1 MSIHAR
7 GQAVTLP
14 VEVPGGGVAVQSLL
28 RGRMSLL
35 HRDPCCLPGEAKA
48 AGERPCSLLSGVTRP
63 GVCVECLPEDMVSC
77 GKTVHFVKS
86 LNLFLMDDDSTCKF

>member
-7 GQAVTLP
+7 GQAVTLQ
-14 VEVPGGGVAVQSLL
+14 VGVPGDGVAAQRLLQGRASLL
-28 RGRMSLL
+28 Q
-35 HRDPCCLPGEAKA
+35 RDPRCLPEEVKA
-48 AGERPCSLLSGVTRP
+48 TGERPRSLLSGVTCP

-77 GKTVHFVKS
+77 GKMEHFVKS